1 MRVIQ
6 VDPDKIIADRNL
18 EHAAIRYGR
27 ARRRMRSA
35 NLEIEAAQK
44 ELDEARDELNKVL
57 GENGGAQ

>member
-1 MRVIQ
+1 
-6 VDPDKIIADRNL
+6 
-18 EHAAIRYGR
+18 
-27 ARRRMRSA
+27 MRSA